1 MLILS
6 RLKGEK
12 IMIGQDIVLTI
23 LDVAGDQVRIGID
36 APKDISIYRE
46 EIYKAIQAEN
56 KAAVRL
62 DGDAKSLLQKIL
74 SSQDDLGPNN

>member
-23 LDVAGDQVRIGID
+23 LDVAGDQVRIGIE
-36 APKDISIYRE
+36 APKEVTIYRE
-46 EIYKAIQAEN
+46 EIYQAIQAEN
-56 KAAVRL
+56 QAAISL
-62 DGDAKSLLQKIL
+62 NSDKTSLLHALRGISNK
-74 SSQDDLGPNN
+74 SGNSE

>member
-12 IMIGQDIVLTI
+12 IMIGQDIVLTV
-23 LDVAGDQVRIGID
+23 LDVAGDQVRIGIE
-36 APKDISIYRE
+36 APKDIPIHRE

-56 KAAVRL
+56 QAAVKMDL
-62 DGDAKSLLQKIL
+62 NAASLLKAVK
-74 SSQDDLGPNN
+74 GK

>member
-12 IMIGQDIVLTI
+12 IIIGQDIVLTV
-23 LDVAGDQVRIGID
+23 LDVAGDQVRIGIE
-36 APKDISIYRE
+36 APKDIPIHRE

-56 KAAVRL
+56 QAAVKMDL
-62 DGDAKSLLQKIL
+62 NAASLLKAVK
-74 SSQDDLGPNN
+74 GK

>member
-12 IMIGQDIVLTI
+12 IIIGQDIVLTV
-23 LDVAGDQVRIGID
+23 LDVAGDQVRIGIE
-36 APKDISIYRE
+36 APKDIPIHRE

-56 KAAVRL
+56 QAAVNMDL
-62 DGDAKSLLQKIL
+62 NAASLIKAVK
-74 SSQDDLGPNN
+74 GK

>member
-12 IMIGQDIVLTI
+12 IIIGQDIVLTV
-23 LDVAGDQVRIGID
+23 LDVAGDQVRIGIE
-36 APKDISIYRE
+36 APKDIPIHRE

-56 KAAVRL
+56 QEAVKIDLNAA
-62 DGDAKSLLQKIL
+62 SLLKAVK
-74 SSQDDLGPNN
+74 GK

>member
-12 IMIGQDIVLTI
+12 IIVGQDIVLTV
-23 LDVAGDQVRIGID
+23 LDVAGDQVRIGIE
-36 APKDISIYRE
+36 APKDIPIHRE

-56 KAAVRL
+56 QAAVKMDL
-62 DGDAKSLLQKIL
+62 NAASLLKAVK
-74 SSQDDLGPNN
+74 SK

>member
-12 IMIGQDIVLTI
+12 IIIGQDIVLTV
-23 LDVAGDQVRIGID
+23 LDVAGDQVRIGIE
-36 APKDISIYRE
+36 APKDIPIHRE

-56 KAAVRL
+56 QAAVKMDL
-62 DGDAKSLLQKIL
+62 NPASLLKAVK
-74 SSQDDLGPNN
+74 GK

>member
-12 IMIGQDIVLTI
+12 IIIGQDIVLTV
-23 LDVAGDQVRIGID
+23 LEVAGDQVRIGIE
-36 APKDISIYRE
+36 APKDIPIHRE

-56 KAAVRL
+56 QAAVKMDL
-62 DGDAKSLLQKIL
+62 NAASLLKAVK
-74 SSQDDLGPNN
+74 GK

>member
-12 IMIGQDIVLTI
+12 IIIGQDIVLTV
-23 LDVAGDQVRIGID
+23 LDVAGDQVRIGIE
-36 APKDISIYRE
+36 APKDIPIHRE

-56 KAAVRL
+56 QAAVKIDL
-62 DGDAKSLLQKIL
+62 NAASLLKAVK
-74 SSQDDLGPNN
+74 GK